1 VALAGLAFLM
11 LWAGRSVP
19 TLLLV
24 KDVWSLDRI
33 DPAERGVAVEERDV
47 GLEAAADLYLPP
59 GGARPRGALLLIHG
73 LLRDG
78 KRDPRLRGLA
88 TAVAAHGVAVLVPE
102 FPDMKGLKVRREEVA
117 EVARAVRA
125 LDSLPG
131 VRRVGMA
138 AFSFG
143 AGPALLALAEPGV
156 AERLDVL
163 VLFGAYHDL
172 TEVVAYQTTG
182 APAAPAGAQDAGLAR
197 GGAGPGAQDIPSP
210 DPRARWYFLAAN
222 TDLVQAAH
230 DRELLAEI
238 ARRRLTAPGAG
249 AGGLEDGLGPEGR
262 RFYDLLVNRDPQ
274 QFPALVAALGPAV
287 TALLDELS
295 PSHATLPELHA
306 DVFLI
311 HARSD
316 PLIPYPQSLALAR
329 QIRTTG
335 RLRLAPLASFG
346 HVGPR
351 APVTGWMQTIRQAG
365 VDLLTMWATC
375 RATLALQD

>member
-1 VALAGLAFLM
+1 MTRKRWLLGGAALAGLALLV
-11 LWAGRSVP
+11 LWAGWAVP

-33 DPAERGVAVEERDV
+33 DPAERGVVVEERDV
-47 GLEAAADLYLPP
+47 GLEAPADLYLPP

-78 KRDPRLRGLA
+78 KRDPRLKGLA
-88 TAVAAHGVAVLVPE
+88 TAVAARGVAVLVPE
-102 FPDMKGLKVRREEVA
+102 FPDMKRLKVRREEVA

-125 LDSLPG
+125 LDLLPG

-182 APAAPAGAQDAGLAR
+182 ALAAP
-197 GGAGPGAQDIPSP
+197 DIPPP

-222 TDLVQAAH
+222 TDLVQDAR

-238 ARRRLTAPGAG
+238 ARRRLATPGAG
-249 AGGLEDGLGPEGR
+249 GGGLEEGLGPEGR
-262 RFYDLLVNRDPQ
+262 RFYDLLVNRDAR

-287 TALLDELS
+287 TALLADLS
-295 PSHATLPELHA
+295 PSHATLPDLHA

-335 RLRLAPLASFG
+335 RLCLAPLASFG

-351 APVTGWMQTIRQAG
+351 TPVTGWMQTIRQAG

-375 RATLALQD
+375 HATLALQD

>member
-1 VALAGLAFLM
+1 VGFVEAAGMTRKRRLLGGAALAGLVLLM

-19 TLLLV
+19 TLVLV

-47 GLEAAADLYLPP
+47 GLEAPADLYLPP
-59 GGARPRGALLLIHG
+59 GGARPSGALLLIHG
-73 LLRDG
+73 LLHDG
-78 KRDPRLRGLA
+78 KRDLRLRGLA

-102 FPDMKGLKVRREEVA
+102 FPDMKRLKVRREEVT
-117 EVARAVRA
+117 EVARAIRA

-131 VRRVGMA
+131 VRRLGMA

-182 APAAPAGAQDAGLAR
+182 AAAAP
-197 GGAGPGAQDIPSP
+197 DIPPP

-222 TDLVQAAH
+222 TDLVQDAH
-230 DRELLAEI
+230 DRELLAEV
-238 ARRRLTAPGAG
+238 ARRRLAAPGAG
-249 AGGLEDGLGPEGR
+249 AGGLEEGLGPEGR

-287 TALLDELS
+287 TALLADLS
-295 PSHATLPELHA
+295 PSRATLPDLHA

-335 RLRLAPLASFG
+335 RLRLAPLVSFG

-351 APVTGWMQTIRQAG
+351 TPVTGWMQTIRQAG